1 MSKINRLFL
10 CLLTFI
16 FISSAL
22 GCDAFVRKFTREK
35 KKQDM
40 VEPVLTPDENAGL
53 FYDNETKYKN
63 YFAYWRAWQDELI
76 QSMYQE
82 SDKRKLY
89 CINQAIENLE
99 LMAALLTQEHQ
110 KEINEFIAKMNAIRR
125 DIESESILNENMMR
139 QKLVNIRLSINN
151 KLHYVRVKDWIKK

>member
-1 MSKINRLFL
+1 MSKINRSFL
-10 CLLTFI
+10 CLVTLV
-16 FISSAL
+16 FISSTL

-40 VEPVLTPDENAGL
+40 IEPVLTPEENAGL

-63 YFAYWRAWQDELI
+63 YFSYWRAWQDELI

-82 SDKRKLY
+82 SEKRKLY

-99 LMAALLTQEHQ
+99 LMAALLIPEHQ
-110 KEINEFIAKMNAIRR
+110 KEINEFIGKLNGIRR

-139 QKLVNIRLSINN
+139 QKLVNIRLSINT
-151 KLHYVRVKDWIKK
+151 KLHYSRVKDWIKK